1 MSSDI
6 SDSAPTA
13 KGMRRVR
20 STLRR
25 NVRWRLPIV
34 LLIGSMVAWVDRSN
48 LGVAAPFLQDDL
60 DIAPSTMGLILG
72 SYAFVLIFM
81 HPVSGWL
88 VDKLGSPRLLYF
100 GSAIAWCI
108 FTSATAL
115 VRGAGSL
122 FAVRILMAV
131 GEAPQASCALKAT
144 SQWFP
149 RRERAL
155 AIGTYEVGSEFGA
168 AISIPVVTAL
178 IAGLGWRGSFIATG
192 LAGLLF
198 AVFWLWFYRSP
209 REHSKLTTTE
219 LRHIE
224 EGGAHS
230 VGRPDPGHEG
240 EQSAVRWIDLF
251 RYRTVWGLLVVMFCR
266 TSTIFFFITWYP
278 TYLVEE
284 RGFTLLELGLFGAIP
299 GLVAIFGDLLGGW
312 FSDHL
317 IRRGVG
323 PTVARKAPIA
333 GGLLAGTAIAA
344 AAFTASPVLAM
355 VLLSISSAGVA
366 FCTGALYSLPLEIS
380 PTPANAISLSG
391 LMRAGG
397 LIGGAFVPAAIGF
410 VYEASGSFAA
420 PLVLMGGVLV
430 IGILALVFVVGPVEP
445 LRPARRAPS
454 VR

>member
-6 SDSAPTA
+6 NDDTTT
-13 KGMRRVR
+13 GRGIGRVR

-25 NVRWRLPIV
+25 NIRWRLPIV
-34 LLIGSMVAWVDRSN
+34 LLVGAMIAWIDRSN

-60 DIAPSTMGLILG
+60 DIPPSTMGLILG

-115 VRGAGSL
+115 VRGTASL
-122 FAVRILMAV
+122 FAVRIAMAV

-144 SQWFP
+144 SHWFP

-178 IAGLGWRGSFIATG
+178 IAGFGWRGSFIATG

-198 AVFWLWFYRSP
+198 AFFWLWFYRSP
-209 REHSKLTTTE
+209 RQHPELTTAE

-224 EGGAHS
+224 EGGAHGVTGS
-230 VGRPDPGHEG
+230 DPRHE
-240 EQSAVRWIDLF
+240 QQAVRWLDLF

-284 RGFTLLELGLFGAIP
+284 RGFTLLELGLFGAVP
-299 GLVAIFGDLLGGW
+299 GLVAIVGDLVGGW

-317 IRRGVG
+317 IRRGVD
-323 PTVARKAPIA
+323 PTIARKAPIA

-344 AAFTASPVLAM
+344 AAFTSSPALAM

-366 FCTGALYSLPLEIS
+366 FCTGALYSLPLEIA
-380 PTPANAISLSG
+380 PTPGNAISLSG

-397 LIGGAFVPAAIGF
+397 LVGGASVPAAIGF
-410 VYEASGSFAA
+410 VYEASGSFVA

-430 IGILALVFVVGPVEP
+430 IGVAVLVFVVGRVEP
-445 LRPARRAPS
+445 LPIGAAAG
-454 VR
+454 

>member
-1 MSSDI
+1 MSSDVSGDTTTRPGI
-6 SDSAPTA
+6 RTA
-13 KGMRRVR
+13 
-20 STLRR
+20 LRR
-25 NVRWRLPIV
+25 NIRWRLPIV
-34 LLIGSMVAWVDRSN
+34 LLVGAMVAWIDRSN
-48 LGVAAPFLQDDL
+48 LGVAAPFLQDEL
-60 DIAPSTMGLILG
+60 DISPSTMGLILG

-100 GSAIAWCI
+100 GSAVAWCI

-115 VRGAGSL
+115 VRGAASL
-122 FAVRILMAV
+122 FAVRIAMAV

-144 SQWFP
+144 SHWFP

-178 IAGLGWRGSFIATG
+178 IAGFGWRGSFIATG

-198 AVFWLWFYRSP
+198 AFFWLWFYRSP
-209 REHSKLTTTE
+209 RQHPKVSTEE

-224 EGGAHS
+224 DGGAHGVTGS
-230 VGRPDPGHEG
+230 GPGHEG
-240 EQSAVRWIDLF
+240 EQKAVRWLDLF

-278 TYLVEE
+278 SYLVEE
-284 RGFTLLELGLFGAIP
+284 RGFTLLELGIFGAVP
-299 GLVAIFGDLLGGW
+299 GLVAIVGDLLGGW
-312 FSDHL
+312 LSDHL
-317 IRRGVG
+317 IRRGVD
-323 PTVARKAPIA
+323 PTIARKVPIA
-333 GGLLAGTAIAA
+333 AGLLAGTTIAA
-344 AAFTASPVLAM
+344 AALTSSPVLAM
-355 VLLSISSAGVA
+355 VLLSVSSAGVA

-397 LIGGAFVPAAIGF
+397 LIGGATVPAVIGF
-410 VYEASGSFAA
+410 IYEASGSFVA

-430 IGILALVFVVGPVEP
+430 IGVVALVFLVGRVEP
-445 LRPARRAPS
+445 LPIRS
-454 VR
+454 